1 MARKRTGLNA
11 CGGYK
16 YNGNTYTAQELFDML
31 KDGELES
38 LVKEGKITIN
48 PEDMPLLAEKYQGI
62 EAASTKQPVEP
73 MANKGFKEGD
83 VVHFRFRGQ
92 TQTVQSKAKIEQVI
106 EKDGVPAFVK
116 LEGINK
122 QIPITDISTEPFGG
136 VEQAKKAIAKKEEAA
151 PLTKFEKAKER
162 GIAIVNAINA
172 TKAKVYSFVDEKI
185 LEQSGW
191 TKKSV
196 MDFQKAFNNA
206 FNSDKLGKKKLGK
219 DVQIVLM
226 NNNQMLDWV
235 AENQP
240 QAYKSAVAGK
250 LDIKGVLVNPEGTL
264 VIINVDKASNTTPLH
279 EIAGH
284 IWEMWAKKNAPT
296 LYNAMIKK
304 VGETKY
310 FTMLSKAQDMIAEGK
325 SIPQV
330 MQSLKNTK
338 EFKAVFADKKAT
350 EGFLDLMQYVT
361 HGINSNL
368 SRETVDDILRSEI
381 FAKVIET
388 NADILGSHEDKSVMQ
403 SFKDFIAELF
413 KKLAEVTGFK
423 SLNYKALGQMD
434 INQFAQAVLSELS
447 KGELS
452 TDIARKIKVAEAGMA
467 KEATE
472 SQIIPEATKRGQN
485 VTEEEEFEINQSTS
499 EEENKGIDES
509 EQEESVKEVTIE
521 DVMNEIADSDEPNI
535 YESMDV
541 AEAAKMAMGKI
552 PYVGR
557 LFEYATKTLLKSKD
571 EAKRAE
577 AAELMDNPKVFLNSR
592 LEDLKAAEQT
602 EETTKEIAEI
612 ESAIAEIDRINTLV
626 ESANKVLT
634 TFGTDGEV
642 VSNVSAYSFIRSTPE
657 SILKPLL
664 ELVTN
669 TKFFQDAKEV
679 DITTNP
685 ADILEGILTQRY
697 TLSKE
702 DRAIMGS
709 IVEGPLKK
717 FWDYHTAKLKSEDE
731 FITSAKLQDLFKK
744 EYNKS
749 VQTSAV
755 KETKRNIKAAKYKIT
770 KQAESVFKKVKDL
783 ERQLGD
789 TTKNLSPEQKAN
801 IRAEINSL
809 LKDFSKFSVA
819 SRELDHLAYDSF
831 FYEDM
836 NSEFGIEE
844 FGEEGFYRLLASMPY
859 TRGKYVETT
868 HLVTSY
874 KQTSASGQIVGDN
887 EVISSHNLKSEAG
900 NVLATFE
907 ITKNFDTNQ
916 GHISFIESDKMFGD
930 PQATKEAFIAATRI
944 LQMDGFTPV
953 IDQYLTGQT
962 YDLLKEYAAEGL
974 LVENKL
980 APKEDPQ
987 GLQDEVRFYGVPP
1000 FNYDFDGVFTI
1011 DPIDAENLP
1020 LFSFSA
1026 HHGTGVLF
1034 NRFDYSFMGT
1044 GEGAQAYGW
1053 GGYFATKKNI
1063 AKQYAKNIYKKN
1075 SANTPTMLL
1084 NNKIVSYDDIR
1095 KGVETGNALFTI
1107 INDLI
1112 DTKGIEFFNKPYDEQ
1127 VKEIDEL
1134 LGKYKQ
1140 GLDIS
1145 KIYYNGIDRMVA
1157 ELKTTIN
1164 DLYGKISDDE
1174 LSQIVKK
1181 RKLEYQDELYNQINK
1196 IIEENPNN
1204 EIIKKYN
1211 KKADPKHFT
1220 SAAWESLIGTELFHG
1235 IVEKEIPKLKPLE
1248 IFYKNLINGAKQLD
1262 RTLVVV
1268 DEDKIFNYL
1277 NTKNRPVVYDVTL
1290 FKGKD
1295 PSEYEFMD
1303 WHKPVS
1309 PSKLE
1314 KIYNGLKKLGVKVT
1328 EGQDIFT
1335 MLGVAPINFSKYG
1348 LDINYGGAVYIALDK
1363 YFNNQKEAS
1372 LFLLNNGIDGVSVPN
1387 NYLAGNR
1394 SENEMN
1400 YVVFDENAIS
1410 IEQAKSLNDNPL
1422 PLPLFSFSAN
1432 EDGTK
1437 TMFSFGAPQTNAAIA
1452 ANPEGAL
1459 PVQHIDNLGVT
1470 PNTAQVPALN
1480 AQQQGH
1486 INNIANSY
1494 RNLNPYTQIS
1504 FQPFQPENKTILS
1517 NVNSFITRQ
1526 TVASLGLG
1534 TEYILAKE
1542 SMVGYEA
1549 NQKSELEKE
1558 TKVALALLSSPKY
1571 ANEPSMKGMTV
1582 EAKLNLI
1589 NLALS
1594 GDPVAFN
1601 VLPSDFQPMITGMRN
1616 RIDSLSEAMIRSGW
1630 LKLSTAEAFD
1640 KGLGNHLRRQYKK
1653 FTLKEKAWEKFA
1665 NNLDPAVRDR
1675 AVRGF
1680 YTWVQEGF
1688 YQEPQTMA
1696 GYVPLYDRW
1705 KEYNRDEKAAYKL
1718 ETRLNALNSRLALK
1732 QQQLPQ
1738 RQNQQQAQA
1747 TIAKI
1752 QKDIADVTAQLNPL
1766 QAKLAAEFPVLD
1778 AATYDLAEKGLQ
1790 DLLDAPETSSSLNP
1804 YTGSQIQMATLK
1816 KRLTEAEFP
1825 EWMRDVYGEIKDP
1838 VMNYQMTVSN
1848 LVNMTS
1854 RMKFLND
1861 VYTLAKGDGFVY
1873 NDVQISAKEREQL
1886 KKDGWVNIDGTNE
1899 GTPQTRFGPFIGT
1912 WVKPELY
1919 EFAFGTDAEIST
1931 IYSVRGW
1938 VLIGKTAGNLLFG
1951 PIRNFFGN
1959 GSFLLVNGSA
1969 TKFFANIKNGVS
1981 KSDFEY
1987 MKSLPG
1993 KNLGSKFYSFWDTAI
2008 DDAEKLGLFQT
2019 VNTDWAKETFG
2030 KISKDTVLMKAFEKS
2045 EAEGWSYFYKNYV
2058 CNLGRWVK
2066 DGAVQSYIWADILPK
2081 LTSFTTSRNHLA
2093 NKLAVAAGLPSGLS
2107 YNTLANPNPAHPLY
2121 NEIIS
2126 KIKPEQMAQ
2135 INRMAGHQTNMSMVT
2150 SDRVAPIV
2158 ANMPKKTTY
2167 KGKSAAGKGA
2177 AATKDALTLIFGGDF
2192 PRFVAES
2199 MRIFLQQLG
2208 NVATIN
2214 KTYESKA
2221 FKVFDDEKENSKF
2234 LKALNVE
2241 QRAHTLAGLIGWSG
2255 VMSQVVPYFGG
2266 LGASLLAMIGLGGG
2280 DDDDE
2285 NAETNNNQSV
2295 QVSTKPG
2302 FTTEGFMNKNRNLA
2316 AEMYRLYQAKV
2327 NGGMSIDEALREVS
2341 REFEQNHQLDFK
2353 LLGDGKF
2360 MRQDVSSIDPFAVF
2374 TAIPRSIIYRPER
2387 GFYNKLTGGVSSL
2400 YDEYLGVEMGVSNV
2414 LDLVKNQN
2422 PYTGLPIYNEEADF
2436 FGKKGAAMLYHSV
2449 QTLAPTFITK
2459 ALKMYEKSQDKV
2471 NQRTGEVTEG
2481 KPLDKQML
2489 IELQS
2494 AAYGRTY
2501 YEENPRKLLHNLI
2514 KPLYSGKAGAVRQ
2527 KTYFKDLDILKDV
2540 CYKMNRKV
2548 QAMRTLG
2555 MKEDEIAEV
2564 LGDIIREDSIWEA
2577 AYYGGTYIDNLQ
2589 LDEDETW
2596 TEIK

>member
-1 MARKRTGLNA
+1 
-11 CGGYK
+11 
-16 YNGNTYTAQELFDML
+16 ML
-31 KDGELES
+31 Q
-38 LVKEGKITIN
+38 
-48 PEDMPLLAEKYQGI
+48 M
-62 EAASTKQPVEP
+62 
-73 MANKGFKEGD
+73 
-83 VVHFRFRGQ
+83 
-92 TQTVQSKAKIEQVI
+92 
-106 EKDGVPAFVK
+106 
-116 LEGINK
+116 EGI
-122 QIPITDISTEPFGG
+122 
-136 VEQAKKAIAKKEEAA
+136 
-151 PLTKFEKAKER
+151 
-162 GIAIVNAINA
+162 
-172 TKAKVYSFVDEKI
+172 
-185 LEQSGW
+185 
-191 TKKSV
+191 
-196 MDFQKAFNNA
+196 
-206 FNSDKLGKKKLGK
+206 
-219 DVQIVLM
+219 
-226 NNNQMLDWV
+226 
-235 AENQP
+235 
-240 QAYKSAVAGK
+240 
-250 LDIKGVLVNPEGTL
+250 
-264 VIINVDKASNTTPLH
+264 
-279 EIAGH
+279 
-284 IWEMWAKKNAPT
+284 
-296 LYNAMIKK
+296 
-304 VGETKY
+304 
-310 FTMLSKAQDMIAEGK
+310 
-325 SIPQV
+325 
-330 MQSLKNTK
+330 
-338 EFKAVFADKKAT
+338 
-350 EGFLDLMQYVT
+350 
-361 HGINSNL
+361 
-368 SRETVDDILRSEI
+368 
-381 FAKVIET
+381 
-388 NADILGSHEDKSVMQ
+388 
-403 SFKDFIAELF
+403 
-413 KKLAEVTGFK
+413 
-423 SLNYKALGQMD
+423 
-434 INQFAQAVLSELS
+434 
-447 KGELS
+447 
-452 TDIARKIKVAEAGMA
+452 
-467 KEATE
+467 
-472 SQIIPEATKRGQN
+472 
-485 VTEEEEFEINQSTS
+485 
-499 EEENKGIDES
+499 
-509 EQEESVKEVTIE
+509 
-521 DVMNEIADSDEPNI
+521 
-535 YESMDV
+535 
-541 AEAAKMAMGKI
+541 
-552 PYVGR
+552 
-557 LFEYATKTLLKSKD
+557 
-571 EAKRAE
+571 
-577 AAELMDNPKVFLNSR
+577 
-592 LEDLKAAEQT
+592 
-602 EETTKEIAEI
+602 
-612 ESAIAEIDRINTLV
+612 
-626 ESANKVLT
+626 
-634 TFGTDGEV
+634 
-642 VSNVSAYSFIRSTPE
+642 
-657 SILKPLL
+657 
-664 ELVTN
+664 
-669 TKFFQDAKEV
+669 
-679 DITTNP
+679 
-685 ADILEGILTQRY
+685 
-697 TLSKE
+697 
-702 DRAIMGS
+702 
-709 IVEGPLKK
+709 
-717 FWDYHTAKLKSEDE
+717 
-731 FITSAKLQDLFKK
+731 
-744 EYNKS
+744 
-749 VQTSAV
+749 
-755 KETKRNIKAAKYKIT
+755 
-770 KQAESVFKKVKDL
+770 
-783 ERQLGD
+783 
-789 TTKNLSPEQKAN
+789 
-801 IRAEINSL
+801 
-809 LKDFSKFSVA
+809 
-819 SRELDHLAYDSF
+819 
-831 FYEDM
+831 
-836 NSEFGIEE
+836 
-844 FGEEGFYRLLASMPY
+844 
-859 TRGKYVETT
+859 
-868 HLVTSY
+868 
-874 KQTSASGQIVGDN
+874 
-887 EVISSHNLKSEAG
+887 
-900 NVLATFE
+900 
-907 ITKNFDTNQ
+907 
-916 GHISFIESDKMFGD
+916 
-930 PQATKEAFIAATRI
+930 
-944 LQMDGFTPV
+944 TPV

-987 GLQDEVRFYGVPP
+987 ELQDEVRFYGVPP
-1000 FNYDFDGVFTI
+1000 FNYEFDGVFSIT
-1011 DPIDAENLP
+1011 PKVAQPGVSP
-1020 LFSFSA
+1020 LFSLSTTSLEDDFYYPLEKRL
-1026 HHGTGVLF
+1026 TEMKDEVK
-1034 NRFDYSFMGT
+1034 T
-1044 GEGAQAYGW
+1044 
-1053 GGYFATKKNI
+1053 
-1063 AKQYAKNIYKKN
+1063 AKQWNDILKGGDEYIFSNLKDYLESFKPEDKINKQDIINYFNDNKPKFEVVSYVNDDIKISSGELKNLEKQINQEIRNLYQEWEMSPDMDVWEDENPGATEQDKLDHLMPFIDEILKKYSLENNFPYDYAEVTPMEFGYPKVVVNTKSVPSEQMIGVNEEYANYESITQPGNYENYNLTVVQLNEPSVKYTSSHFILNNNVLHVRTTIRKDISGNKILFVEEMQSDWGQTGRKGFFKSEKGIKDYENLLARVEENKKIALEKIGEIENTNAAFTRKVIDIVENLYTSLKDKGYSNNIQDISKDLKLTPEYKK
-1075 SANTPTMLL
+1075 AN
-1084 NNKIVSYDDIR
+1084 KEYI
-1095 KGVETGNALFTI
+1095 KLFKQN
-1107 INDLI
+1107 INDLTAIYPEYDFDEKKGLRLWYTPYGFDKKYQNLYHYII
-1112 DTKGIEFFNKPYDEQ
+1112 DLDYFTGIKTIDDLLKYKNLKNQFLSRISGFHGDKNGLYYTKSEIENYKPKVNLFEDAPF
-1127 VKEIDEL
+1127 VKETSAWAKLGAKIAIQQAVKNGCTKISWTTGEQQDKQNSKRKPTYHNFYGSPKLNELGTVGNIFKKL
-1134 LGKYKQ
+1134 LGQNKE
-1140 GLDIS
+1140 IS
-1145 KIYYNGIDRMVA
+1145 
-1157 ELKTTIN
+1157 
-1164 DLYGKISDDE
+1164 
-1174 LSQIVKK
+1174 
-1181 RKLEYQDELYNQINK
+1181 INK
-1196 IIEENPNN
+1196 I
-1204 EIIKKYN
+1204 
-1211 KKADPKHFT
+1211 DFT
-1220 SAAWESLIGTELFHG
+1220 
-1235 IVEKEIPKLKPLE
+1235 
-1248 IFYKNLINGAKQLD
+1248 
-1262 RTLVVV
+1262 
-1268 DEDKIFNYL
+1268 
-1277 NTKNRPVVYDVTL
+1277 
-1290 FKGKD
+1290 
-1295 PSEYEFMD
+1295 
-1303 WHKPVS
+1303 
-1309 PSKLE
+1309 
-1314 KIYNGLKKLGVKVT
+1314 
-1328 EGQDIFT
+1328 
-1335 MLGVAPINFSKYG
+1335 PI
-1348 LDINYGGAVYIALDK
+1348 
-1363 YFNNQKEAS
+1363 
-1372 LFLLNNGIDGVSVPN
+1372 
-1387 NYLAGNR
+1387 R
-1394 SENEMN
+1394 
-1400 YVVFDENAIS
+1400 
-1410 IEQAKSLNDNPL
+1410 
-1422 PLPLFSFSAN
+1422 
-1432 EDGTK
+1432 GTK
-1437 TMFSFGAPQTNAAIA
+1437 KIRIEDVYTINVDNDMIEKTYQGMPMFSLGAPQTNAAVA
-1452 ANPEGAL
+1452 PGSQTATPAQTVNN
-1459 PVQHIDNLGVT
+1459 VGVT

-1494 RNLNPYTQIS
+1494 RNLNPYTQIN

-1534 TEYILAKE
+1534 TEYLLAKE

-1558 TKVALALLSSPKY
+1558 TKAALALLSSPKY
-1571 ANEPSMKGMTV
+1571 ADEPSMKGMTA

-1594 GDPVAFN
+1594 GDPIAFN
-1601 VLPSDFQPMITGMRN
+1601 VLPNDFQPVITGMRN
-1616 RIDSLSEAMIRSGW
+1616 RIDALSEAMIRSGW

-1665 NNLDPAVRDR
+1665 NNLDPAIRER
-1675 AVRGF
+1675 AIRGF

-1705 KEYNRDEKAAYKL
+1705 KEYNRDEKAANKL

-1790 DLLDAPETSSSLNP
+1790 DLLDAPEASSSLNP

-1873 NDVQISAKEREQL
+1873 NDVQLSAKEREQL

-1969 TKFFANIKNGVS
+1969 TKFFANLNNGVS

-2019 VNTDWAKETFG
+2019 VNTDWAKETFN

-2135 INRMAGHQTNMSMVT
+2135 INRMAGHQTNVSMVT

-2158 ANMPKKTTY
+2158 ANMPKKTVY

-2221 FKVFDDEKENSKF
+2221 FKVFEDEKENSKF
-2234 LKALNVE
+2234 LKSLNVE

-2266 LGASLLAMIGLGGG
+2266 LGASLLAMAGLGGG
-2280 DDDDE
+2280 DDDDS
-2285 NAETNNNQSV
+2285 AETDNNQSV

-2302 FTTEGFMNKNRNLA
+2302 FTTEGFMNKNRNLG

-2327 NGGMSIDEALREVS
+2327 NGGMSVDEALREVS

-2353 LLGDGKF
+2353 LLGNGKF

-2436 FGKKGAAMLYHSV
+2436 FGKKGGAMLYHSV

-2501 YEENPRKLLHNLI
+2501 YEENPKKLLHNLI
-2514 KPLYSGKAGAVRQ
+2514 KPLYSGKSGAVRQ
-2527 KTYFKDLDILKDV
+2527 KTYFKDLNILKDV

-2577 AYYGGTYIDNLQ
+2577 AFYGGSYIDNLE
-2589 LDEDETW
+2589 LDENND
-2596 TEIK
+2596 